1 MDLVPFIYIPRW
13 KLPETPRSR
22 FPVVPLSG
30 GMRLTS
36 TCRSPLLK
44 SFSSAVPA
52 NPKAHRS
59 WPALLEP
66 AAYVFDGRV
75 RCGRIG
81 TNHPS
86 AESHVTSVIVQPIFG
101 ATGRGGL
108 LSFWESR
115 GSFAAWVCKIGRGVS
130 ETPLRSS
137 PTAAKSQSASVRI
150 DARPRTTPQA
160 RALLV
165 RRLKLRVGRASRDR

>member
-44 SFSSAVPA
+44 SFSIAVPA
-52 NPKAHRS
+52 SPKAHRN

-75 RCGRIG
+75 RWDHIG
-81 TNHPS
+81 NNHPS
-86 AESHVTSVIVQPIFG
+86 VGIPRHQRNRPADLWRHRSRRSLIVLGVAGF
-101 ATGRGGL
+101 
-108 LSFWESR
+108 
-115 GSFAAWVCKIGRGVS
+115 FAAWVCKIGRGVS

-165 RRLKLRVGRASRDR
+165 RRLKLRAGRASRDR

>member
-1 MDLVPFIYIPRW
+1 MAVVPFIYIPRW

-22 FPVVPLSG
+22 FPAGPLSG

-44 SFSSAVPA
+44 SFSIAVPA

-75 RCGRIG
+75 
-81 TNHPS
+81 
-86 AESHVTSVIVQPIFG
+86 SVGPYRKQSPERGIPRHQRNRPANLWRHRSRRSLIVLGVAGF
-101 ATGRGGL
+101 
-108 LSFWESR
+108 
-115 GSFAAWVCKIGRGVS
+115 FAAWVCKIGRGVS
-130 ETPLRSS
+130 ETPLRRS

-165 RRLKLRVGRASRDR
+165 RRLKLRAGRASRDR

>member
-22 FPVVPLSG
+22 FPVVPPSG

-36 TCRSPLLK
+36 RCRSPLLK
-44 SFSSAVPA
+44 SFSIAVPA
-52 NPKAHRS
+52 NPKAHRN

-75 RCGRIG
+75 RWDHIG
-81 TNHPS
+81 NNHPS
-86 AESHVTSVIVQPIFG
+86 VESHVTSVIVQPIFG
-101 ATGRGGL
+101 AIGRVGL

-115 GSFAAWVCKIGRGVS
+115 GSSPLGFAK
-130 ETPLRSS
+130 
-137 PTAAKSQSASVRI
+137 
-150 DARPRTTPQA
+150 
-160 RALLV
+160 
-165 RRLKLRVGRASRDR
+165 

>member
-1 MDLVPFIYIPRW
+1 MDLVPFIYIPQW
-13 KLPETPRSR
+13 KLSETPRSR

-44 SFSSAVPA
+44 SFSIAVPA
-52 NPKAHRS
+52 SPKAHRN

-75 RCGRIG
+75 RWDHIG
-81 TNHPS
+81 NDHPS
-86 AESHVTSVIVQPIFG
+86 VESHTSVIDLW
-101 ATGRGGL
+101 RHR
-108 LSFWESR
+108 SR
-115 GSFAAWVCKIGRGVS
+115 QSLIVLGVAGFFAAWVCKIGRGVS

-150 DARPRTTPQA
+150 DARPLTTPQA
-160 RALLV
+160 RALIV
-165 RRLKLRVGRASRDR
+165 RRLKLRAGRASRDR